1 MLRTKTFI
9 SIVNDSLDETINT
22 NIEDIETNGGIVKNI
37 DIKIYDST
45 SEKVLVTIIY
55 VPSINIY
62 IPGVEMEEEAV
73 IDKYTEEDLEETY
86 PNVHWDILNPAI
98 SVNAAQ

>member
-9 SIVNDSLDETINT
+9 SIVNDSLDEIINT
-22 NIEDIETNGGIVKNI
+22 NIEDIEINGGIVKNI

-55 VPSINIY
+55 VPSISIH
-62 IPGVEMEEEAV
+62 IPRIETVEEAT
-73 IDKYTEEDLEETY
+73 IDKYTDEDLEETY
-86 PNVHWDILNPAI
+86 PNINWDVLNPAI
-98 SVNAAQ
+98 SVNAQ